1 MAYGARLESVLGASP
16 RGFESPIL
24 RHRTPGPVEVPG
36 FLLPAAP
43 PDLRPPRVL
52 PARCVCRWAAAR
64 PRAVRAASF
73 ARRVV
78 SKPGQAPPPPTGT
91 AADPSGALHTG
102 GTCVAWTSPA
112 RPCPRP
118 PAPRPDPPGPPAPST
133 PAALVVLC
141 APAGNRAV
149 TALLNPGLVPLRLR
163 GLRRSLRPGV
173 QPGPRP
179 SQRASIG
186 AGPSRCSS
194 IRPSMPS
201 R

>member
-36 FLLPAAP
+36 FLLPVA
-43 PDLRPPRVL
+43 PRVVGAAGV
-52 PARCVCRWAAAR
+52 PGAVGPGHCVCRWAAVR

-91 AADPSGALHTG
+91 AAGPSGALHAG
-102 GTCVAWTSPA
+102 GTCGAVCTGQQSG
-112 RPCPRP
+112 
-118 PAPRPDPPGPPAPST
+118 GPE
-133 PAALVVLC
+133 
-141 APAGNRAV
+141 
-149 TALLNPGLVPLRLR
+149 LLSPGLVPLRLR
-163 GLRRSLRPGV
+163 GLRRSLHPGA

-179 SQRASIG
+179 SQRASSG

-194 IRPSMPS
+194 IRPRTPS
-201 R
+201 RSGAAMSRVRPPA